1 MTAVIVISILMV
13 ITLLLG
19 AVTGIMSIIVMIGSF
34 RGDRSKS
41 LTDPPPTHAE
51 ATTRRILGVSVR
63 NERKGANES
72 A

>member
-1 MTAVIVISILMV
+1 MVLMISILVVVM
-13 ITLLLG
+13 LLLG
-19 AVTGIMSIIVMIGSF
+19 MAIGVLSIIVMIDSF

-41 LTDPPPTHAE
+41 LTEPPPTYAE

-63 NERKGANES
+63 DERKGANES

>member
-1 MTAVIVISILMV
+1 MTAVIVISILIV

-19 AVTGIMSIIVMIGSF
+19 AVIGIMSIIVMVGSF

-51 ATTRRILGVSVR
+51 ATTRRILGIGVR
-63 NERKGANES
+63 SDYKGD
-72 A
+72 